1 MTNEETISVLNDLIE
16 VSKDGEREFH
26 DCAEEVT
33 DPELLNFFT
42 KTSQRCAEG
51 AAMLQEQVRR
61 LGGEPETEG
70 SFSGAA
76 HRMWVNLKSAV
87 TGADKTSILK
97 ECERGEQHAVEA
109 YEKALQEDLP
119 SDVREMVEMQHN
131 GVIANMERVHTLLQ
145 GQMQQ

>member
-1 MTNEETISVLNDLIE
+1 MTNEDTISVLNDLIQ

-26 DCAEEVT
+26 DRSEEVT

-51 AAMLQEQVRR
+51 ATMLQEEVRR

-76 HRMWVNLKSAV
+76 HRMWTNLKTAV
-87 TGADKTSILK
+87 AGADKDTILK
-97 ECERGEQHAVEA
+97 ACEIGEQHAVEA

-119 SDVREMVEMQHN
+119 TDIRAMVEMQHH
-131 GVIANMERVHTLLQ
+131 GVVANRDRVHTLLQ
-145 GQMQQ
+145 QRMQ

>member
-16 VSKDGEREFH
+16 VSKDGEREFQ
-26 DCAEEVT
+26 DCAEDVT

-42 KTSQRCAEG
+42 EKSQQCSRGAE
-51 AAMLQEQVRR
+51 MLQEQVRR

-70 SFSGAA
+70 SFAGAA
-76 HRMWVNLKSAV
+76 HRMWVNLKSAI
-87 TGADKTSILK
+87 TGADKTAILK
-97 ECERGEQHAVEA
+97 ECERGEQYAVEA

-119 SDVREMVEMQHN
+119 PDIREMVEMQHHA
-131 GVIANMERVHTLLQ
+131 VVANMERVHTLLQ

>member
-1 MTNEETISVLNDLIE
+1 MTNEDTISVLNELIQ

-33 DPELLNFFT
+33 DPELLEFFT

-51 AAMLQEQVRR
+51 ATMLQEEVRR

-76 HRMWVNLKSAV
+76 HRMWTNLKTAV
-87 TGADKTSILK
+87 AGADKGTILK
-97 ECERGEQHAVEA
+97 ACEIGEQHAVEA

-119 SDVREMVEMQHN
+119 TDVRAMVEMQHH
-131 GVIANMERVHTLLQ
+131 GVVANRDRVHTLLQ
-145 GQMQQ
+145 QRMH

>member
-1 MTNEETISVLNDLIE
+1 MTNEETISVLNDLIQ

-26 DCAEEVT
+26 DCAEKVT
-33 DPELLNFFT
+33 DPELLQFFT

-51 AAMLQEQVRR
+51 AKMLQEEVSR

-76 HRMWVNLKSAV
+76 HRMWTNLKTAV
-87 TGADKTSILK
+87 ASDDKDTILK
-97 ECERGEQHAVEA
+97 ACEIGEQHAVEA

-119 SDVREMVEMQHN
+119 ADIHNMVELQYQ
-131 GVIANMERVHTLLQ
+131 GVVANRDRVHNLVQ
-145 GQMQQ
+145 RQMQ

>member
-51 AAMLQEQVRR
+51 ASMLQEEVRR

-70 SFSGAA
+70 SFAGAA
-76 HRMWVNLKSAV
+76 HRVWANLKAAIAGV
-87 TGADKTSILK
+87 DKSSILE
-97 ECERGEQHAVEA
+97 ECERGEQYAVEA

-119 SDVREMVEMQHN
+119 PDIREMVEMQHH
-131 GVIANMERVHTLLQ
+131 GVVANMERVHTLLESQ
-145 GQMQQ
+145 RH